1 MWKTIRSAFTEYK
14 DTFSEKFHNVLNKTE
29 LDDKAK
35 AFGKD
40 VLDKASGTK
49 FGQFSKNLVQSA
61 TTSLEDLYHKAT
73 SDTNKEKLH
82 SIWDKAK
89 TGFTAGIS
97 SVKNKAAVA
106 LDRVKAS
113 EFWKQAS
120 DTTQTD
126 MEYQG

>member
-1 MWKTIRSAFTEYK
+1 MWEKIRSTVAEYK
-14 DTFSEKFHNVLNKTE
+14 DRASSSVRNTLDKTDIDE
-29 LDDKAK
+29 KAK
-35 AFGKD
+35 DFVKTT
-40 VLDKASGTK
+40 LDRASGTK

-61 TTSLEDLYHKAT
+61 TTSLEGLYHKVI
-73 SDTNKEKLH
+73 SDTNKEKLQ

-97 SVKNKAAVA
+97 GIKNKASVA

-126 MEYQG
+126 MEYQD